1 MAQPFAVIIE
11 DQINLAT
18 LYEDALRLVGYNTV
32 SIRNGL
38 EALNY
43 LQLNDVPNLVILDVN
58 LPGMSGRDILRHIRS
73 KEKYADLPVIILT
86 ANSLMVAQIRRET
99 TALDYLFVKPITMPK
114 LQELAK
120 SMIRRETNTI
130 SQDMAVTQK
139 IPEMDMPAISE
150 TTVAENKIPKTE
162 PLSMPRPAQIETQET
177 DILSSKPETQA
188 HQSIQPTESE
198 VETDQ

>member
-120 SMIRRETNTI
+120 SMIRRETNTM

-139 IPEMDMPAISE
+139 IPEMDVPTISE
-150 TTVAENKIPKTE
+150 MPVADNKIPKTE

-198 VETDQ
+198 VEIDQ